1 MSSNAGSC
9 GGGSCGSSSNS
20 DSSNS
25 DSSKSDSS
33 KSTSSCSSGAAVKN
47 VASQPEG
54 EFVPSDEMPVLF
66 TPSAIDAVAKALKDE
81 GEDGDFLRISVVG
94 GGCSGYQYGLDFD
107 KEERMG
113 DLALELNGV
122 KVVVD
127 AVSVGYLRGT
137 VVDYV
142 SGLNGTGFQFKNP
155 NAKRTCGCGSS
166 FS

>member
-1 MSSNAGSC
+1 MSSSAG
-9 GGGSCGSSSNS
+9 
-20 DSSNS
+20 
-25 DSSKSDSS
+25 
-33 KSTSSCSSGAAVKN
+33 SCSSGSGNKN
-47 VASQPEG
+47 VMGDSGFTPT
-54 EFVPSDEMPVLF
+54 DEMPIQL
-66 TPSAIDAVAKALKDE
+66 TPSAVEAVGKALKEE
-81 GEDGDFLRISVVG
+81 GEAGDFLRISVVG

-113 DLALELNGV
+113 DLALEFSGV

-127 AVSVGYLRGT
+127 PVSAGYLRGT

-142 SGLNGTGFQFKNP
+142 TGLNGTGFQFKNP

>member
-9 GGGSCGSSSNS
+9 GGGSCGSSS
-20 DSSNS
+20 SSA
-25 DSSKSDSS
+25 SSTG
-33 KSTSSCSSGAAVKN
+33 TSSCSSGAALKN

-54 EFVPSDEMPVLF
+54 EFLPSDEMPVLF

-94 GGCSGYQYGLDFD
+94 DGCSGYQYGLDFD

>member
-1 MSSNAGSC
+1 MGSC
-9 GGGSCGSSSNS
+9 GTGGGCG
-20 DSSNS
+20 
-25 DSSKSDSS
+25 
-33 KSTSSCSSGAAVKN
+33 TKN
-47 VASQPEG
+47 VTVEANEG
-54 EFVPSDEMPVLF
+54 FIPSDDKPVLF
-66 TPSAIDAVAKALKDE
+66 TASAIEAIAKALKDE
-81 GEDGDFLRISVVG
+81 GEAGDFLRVSVVG

-113 DLALELNGV
+113 DIAITFDDV

-127 AVSVGYLRGT
+127 PVSAGYLRGT

-142 SGLNGTGFQFKNP
+142 TGLHGTGFQFKNP

>member
-1 MSSNAGSC
+1 MEPQLLHGFRAASAGHVNAQGTADEPLPAC
-9 GGGSCGSSSNS
+9 QQ
-20 DSSNS
+20 
-25 DSSKSDSS
+25 
-33 KSTSSCSSGAAVKN
+33 AATAAAPSRRGT
-47 VASQPEG
+47 AS
-54 EFVPSDEMPVLF
+54 
-66 TPSAIDAVAKALKDE
+66 
-81 GEDGDFLRISVVG
+81 
-94 GGCSGYQYGLDFD
+94 FD

-113 DLALELNGV
+113 DLAIDFDGV

-127 AVSVGYLRGT
+127 PVSVGYLRGT

>member
-1 MSSNAGSC
+1 MTAGA
-9 GGGSCGSSSNS
+9 
-20 DSSNS
+20 
-25 DSSKSDSS
+25 
-33 KSTSSCSSGAAVKN
+33 CSSGGTATKN
-47 VASQPEG
+47 VMGDSGFTPT
-54 EFVPSDEMPVLF
+54 DEMPVFF
-66 TPSAIDAVAKALKDE
+66 TPSAVDAIRKALKEE
-81 GEDGDFLRISVVG
+81 GEEGDFLRVSVVG

-113 DLALELNGV
+113 DIELSFDGV
-122 KVVVD
+122 KVVLD
-127 AVSVGYLRGT
+127 AISVGYLKGT